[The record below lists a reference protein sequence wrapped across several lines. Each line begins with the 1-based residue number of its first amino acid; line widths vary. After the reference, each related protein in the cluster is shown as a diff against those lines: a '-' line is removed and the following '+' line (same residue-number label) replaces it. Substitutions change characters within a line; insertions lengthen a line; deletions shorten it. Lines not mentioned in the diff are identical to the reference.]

1 MSGTAHRLQ
10 PPPPPGT
17 RCELC
22 RRALNPDYS
31 SYRDPVSGAAY
42 CLKCVDE
49 LVEKALHLRYVP
61 RLYRGR
67 L

>member
-1 MSGTAHRLQ
+1 MPDPPHRLE

-17 RCELC
+17 RCEGC

-42 CLKCVDE
+42 CLHCVDE
-49 LVEKALHLRYVP
+49 LVERTLHLVYVP
-61 RLYRGR
+61 KLYRGR
-67 L
+67 P